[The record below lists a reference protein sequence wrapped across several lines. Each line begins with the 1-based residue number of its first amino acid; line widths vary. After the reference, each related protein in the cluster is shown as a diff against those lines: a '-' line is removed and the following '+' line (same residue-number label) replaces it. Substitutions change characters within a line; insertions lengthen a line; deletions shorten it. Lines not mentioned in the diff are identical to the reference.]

1 MKKLNLH
8 LFALP
13 ALFFISG
20 IQAYRIDN
28 KSDQTI
34 HVYVFKEPAD
44 AGAVLLA
51 KGWSTKSLNL
61 MSSTASVAEKFD
73 KKAMFINWGIQ
84 LMSHLSTDA
93 VSEIIAQILSVHTHL
108 YVAPHSTA
116 QWSVNK
122 IMPKLKNHK
131 QKKLFFLIFPTTTYG
146 AVNYDTVIFMG
157 SLNLDGHYAYTQD
170 GKMYDVF
177 TKKIID
183 FKPFTHN
190 KEGNITPS
198 EGGDIKK

>member
-1 MKKLNLH
+1 MKKILLNIL
-8 LFALP
+8 ALP
-13 ALFFISG
+13 TLFSVFDM
-20 IQAYRIDN
+20 QAYRIDN

-34 HVYVFKEPAD
+34 HVYTFKEPAD

-51 KGWSTKSLNL
+51 KGWSTKSLNII
-61 MSSTASVAEKFD
+61 SSSVSVAEKFD
-73 KKAMFINWGIQ
+73 KKAIFINWGIR

-108 YVAPHSTA
+108 YVAPHSSA
-116 QWSVNK
+116 QWPVKK
-122 IMPKLKNHK
+122 IMPKLKNKK

-157 SLNLDGHYAYTQD
+157 PLNLDGHYAYTQD
-170 GKMYDVF
+170 GKMYNVF
-177 TKKIID
+177 TKKFIE

-190 KEGNITPS
+190 KEGNITTP